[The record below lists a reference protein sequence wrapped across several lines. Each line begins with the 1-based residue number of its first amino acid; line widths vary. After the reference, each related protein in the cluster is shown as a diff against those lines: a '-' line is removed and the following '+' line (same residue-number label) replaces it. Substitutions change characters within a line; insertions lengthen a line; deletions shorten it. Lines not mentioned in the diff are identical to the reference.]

1 MHAALAVAGLLLAA
15 DPDPAGAQAWLT
27 ARFPELSEYAPVAQ
41 QERALAALL
50 TWARL
55 GTIYDRR
62 CRPIPVERRGDA
74 LYAKV
79 NVQRETRART
89 RVESADELL
98 IGTDLVLTCGY
109 TTTSRR
115 DADGRWREVSTS
127 ATGCADQSGSAW
139 AG

>member
-41 QERALAALL
+41 QERALAAIL
-50 TWARL
+50 T
-55 GTIYDRR
+55 
-62 CRPIPVERRGDA
+62 
-74 LYAKV
+74 LYAEV

-98 IGTDLVLTCGY
+98 IGTDLEEG
-109 TTTSRR
+109 RR
-115 DADGRWREVSTS
+115 RAV
-127 ATGCADQSGSAW
+127 A
-139 AG
+139 